1 VLAVLI
7 SQVPVGVEGVPI
19 RVEVDLRTGLPGVDI
34 VGLPDSAV
42 KEARER
48 VRVAIR
54 NSGFRFPPDR
64 ILVNLSPA
72 GIRKEGA
79 SYDLPIALGILA
91 ASEQVS
97 IASPVM
103 VLGELNLAGEVLPVQ
118 GVLSAV
124 GTGLEHG
131 VELFLVPHR
140 NLAEA
145 RALGRGRVLGI
156 SSLAEAARAV
166 SDPGHCPQ
174 ERAPSARGQGAGCT
188 AAPEGVEGG
197 LAAGGP
203 QADGLAL
210 GDYADI
216 RGHAVLKRALAVAAA
231 GRHHVLLFGPPGSGK
246 TMAARRLPSI
256 LPPLSWE
263 ESLAV
268 TRIHSLAGILP
279 PACGLIRRPPLR
291 MPHHGASS
299 EGVVGGG
306 KPPRP
311 GEVSLAHEG
320 VLLLDEAAEFRASL
334 LQSLREPLEEGSV
347 TIARAGSTVQYPAS
361 FQLVLTANP
370 CPCGNLGRAQAVCA
384 CSPAEVRSYWRK
396 LGGALLD
403 RVDIRVPLKPVP
415 AEKMAEGPGESSAE
429 LAAQV
434 AAAVRLQRRRYEG
447 LGFSR
452 NGRLPAGLVERFCP
466 PGPEGAA
473 LLAQAMSQLDLSSR
487 AYHSILKV
495 ARTIADLAGSEDI
508 RREHLLEAIQH
519 RRYGDA
525 DIYWS
530 YS

>member
-1 VLAVLI
+1 L
-7 SQVPVGVEGVPI
+7 GVEGIPI

-91 ASEQVS
+91 ASEQVA
-97 IASPVM
+97 IAAPVM
-103 VLGELNLAGEVLPVQ
+103 VLGELNLAGDVLPVQ

-140 NLAEA
+140 NLPEA

-166 SDPGHCPQ
+166 SDPEHCQ
-174 ERAPSARGQGAGCT
+174 QAHGSPSGGAAG
-188 AAPEGVEGG
+188 AK
-197 LAAGGP
+197 AAGGP
-203 QADGLAL
+203 EAEARAV

-216 RGHAVLKRALAVAAA
+216 RGHAVLKRALAIAAA

-361 FQLVLTANP
+361 FQLIMTANP

-415 AEKMAEGPGESSAE
+415 AEEMADGPGESSAE
-429 LAAQV
+429 LAERV

-447 LGFSR
+447 LAFSR
-452 NGRLPAGLVERFCP
+452 NGRLPPGLVERYCG
-466 PGPEGAA
+466 PGAEGVA

-495 ARTIADLAGSEDI
+495 ARTIADLAGSESI
-508 RREHLLEAIQH
+508 RRDHLLEAIQH

-530 YS
+530 YG

>member
-1 VLAVLI
+1 MLAVLI
-7 SQVPVGVEGVPI
+7 SQVPVGVQGVPI

-97 IASPVM
+97 LDGSPPIM
-103 VLGELNLAGEVLPVQ
+103 VLGELNLAGEVLPVK

-131 VELFLVPHR
+131 VQLFLVPLQ
-140 NLAEA
+140 NLPEA
-145 RALGRGRVLGI
+145 RALARGRVLGI
-156 SSLAEAARAV
+156 SSLAEAARVV
-166 SDPGHCPQ
+166 SNL
-174 ERAPSARGQGAGCT
+174 E
-188 AAPEGVEGG
+188 
-197 LAAGGP
+197 LAAECPAPAPDGP
-203 QADGLAL
+203 DPDPPAV

-216 RGHAVLKRALAVAAA
+216 RGHAILKRALVIAAA
-231 GRHHVLLFGPPGSGK
+231 GRHHLLLFGPPGSGK

-263 ESLAV
+263 EALAV
-268 TRIHSLAGILP
+268 TRIHSVAGVLP

-299 EGVVGGG
+299 EGIIGGG
-306 KPPRP
+306 KSPRP
-311 GEVSLAHEG
+311 GEASLAHEG
-320 VLLLDEAAEFRASL
+320 VLLLDEAAEFRATL

-370 CPCGNLGRAQAVCA
+370 CPCGNLGRAQAVCS

-403 RVDIRVPLKPVP
+403 RVDIRVPLKPVSA
-415 AEKMAEGPGESSAE
+415 AEMTDGAGESSAE
-429 LAAQV
+429 LAEKV
-434 AAAVRLQRRRYEG
+434 AGAVKLQRRRYAG
-447 LGFSR
+447 LAFSR
-452 NGRLPAGLVERFCP
+452 NGRLPPGLVERFCA
-466 PGPEGAA
+466 PGPAGIG

-487 AYHSILKV
+487 AYHAILKV
-495 ARTIADLAGSEDI
+495 ARTIADLAESESIGRD
-508 RREHLLEAIQH
+508 HLLEAIQH

-525 DIYWS
+525 DIFWS
-530 YS
+530 YA

>member
-131 VELFLVPHR
+131 VQLFLVPHR
-140 NLAEA
+140 NLPEA

-166 SDPGHCPQ
+166 SDPRHCPQ
-174 ERAPSARGQGAGCT
+174 ERGFP
-188 AAPEGVEGG
+188 AA
-197 LAAGGP
+197 AQAAAACAGGD
-203 QADGLAL
+203 ARAL

-279 PACGLIRRPPLR
+279 PACSLIRRPPLR

-370 CPCGNLGRAQAVCA
+370 CPCGNLGRAQAVCS
-384 CSPAEVRSYWRK
+384 CSPAEVRAYWRK

-415 AEKMAEGPGESSAE
+415 AEEMAEGPGESSAE
-429 LAAQV
+429 LASQV
-434 AAAVRLQRRRYEG
+434 AAAVRLQRLRYEG

-452 NGRLPAGLVERFCP
+452 NGRLPPGLVERFCP
-466 PGPEGAA
+466 PGSEGVA

-495 ARTIADLAGSEDI
+495 ARTIADLAGSEAIGRD
-508 RREHLLEAIQH
+508 HLLEAIQH

-530 YS
+530 YG

>member
-1 VLAVLI
+1 MLAVLI

-131 VELFLVPHR
+131 VELFLVPHH
-140 NLAEA
+140 NLPEA

-174 ERAPSARGQGAGCT
+174 ERASS
-188 AAPEGVEGG
+188 
-197 LAAGGP
+197 AGG
-203 QADGLAL
+203 QAALAGADGGAHAV

-320 VLLLDEAAEFRASL
+320 VLLLDEAAEFRATL

-347 TIARAGSTVQYPAS
+347 SIARAGSTVQYPAC
-361 FQLVLTANP
+361 FQLILTANP

-415 AEKMAEGPGESSAE
+415 AAEMAEGPGESSAE
-429 LAAQV
+429 LAGQV
-434 AAAVRLQRRRYEG
+434 AAAVRLQRQRYEG

-452 NGRLPAGLVERFCP
+452 NGRLPPGLVERFCP

-495 ARTIADLAGSEDI
+495 ARTIADLAGSADI

-530 YS
+530 YG

>member
-1 VLAVLI
+1 MLAVLI

-91 ASEQVS
+91 ASEQVV
-97 IASPVM
+97 IASSVM

-140 NLAEA
+140 NLPEA
-145 RALGRGRVLGI
+145 RALGRGRIVGI
-156 SSLAEAARAV
+156 SSLAEAARAIC
-166 SDPGHCPQ
+166 DPARCAQ
-174 ERAPSARGQGAGCT
+174 ERASPAGAGT
-188 AAPEGVEGG
+188 ASGPE
-197 LAAGGP
+197 
-203 QADGLAL
+203 ADVRAV

-311 GEVSLAHEG
+311 GEASLAHEG

-361 FQLVLTANP
+361 FQLILTANP

-384 CSPAEVRSYWRK
+384 CTPAEVRSYWRK

-403 RVDIRVPLKPVP
+403 RVDIRVPLKPVL
-415 AEKMAEGPGESSAE
+415 AEEMAQGPGQSSAE
-429 LAAQV
+429 LAERV
-434 AAAVRLQRRRYEG
+434 AEAVRLQRERYRG
-447 LGFSR
+447 LAFSR
-452 NGRLPAGLVERFCP
+452 NGRLPAGLVERYCS
-466 PGPEGAA
+466 PGPAGAA

-495 ARTIADLAGSEDI
+495 ARTIADLAGADAI
-508 RREHLLEAIQH
+508 GREHLLEAIQH

>member
-7 SQVPVGVEGVPI
+7 SQVPVGVQGVPI

-91 ASEQVS
+91 ASGQVS
-97 IASPVM
+97 LDGSPPIM
-103 VLGELNLAGEVLPVQ
+103 VLGELNLAGEVLPVK

-131 VELFLVPHR
+131 VQLFLVPGQ
-140 NLAEA
+140 NLPEA
-145 RALGRGRVLGI
+145 RALARGRVLGI
-156 SSLAEAARAV
+156 NSLAEAARVV
-166 SDPGHCPQ
+166 SNL
-174 ERAPSARGQGAGCT
+174 E
-188 AAPEGVEGG
+188 
-197 LAAGGP
+197 LAAECPASAPAGP
-203 QADGLAL
+203 DPDPPAV

-216 RGHAVLKRALAVAAA
+216 RGHALLKRALVIAAA
-231 GRHHVLLFGPPGSGK
+231 GRHHLLLFGPPGSGK

-263 ESLAV
+263 EALAV
-268 TRIHSLAGILP
+268 TRIHSVAGVLP

-299 EGVVGGG
+299 EGVIGGG
-306 KPPRP
+306 NTPRP
-311 GEVSLAHEG
+311 GEASLAHEG
-320 VLLLDEAAEFRASL
+320 VLLLDEAAEFRATL

-370 CPCGNLGRAQAVCA
+370 CPCGNLGRAQAVCS
-384 CSPAEVRSYWRK
+384 CSAAEVRSYWRK

-403 RVDIRVPLKPVP
+403 RVDIRVPLKPVSA
-415 AEKMAEGPGESSAE
+415 AEMAGGAGESSAE
-429 LAAQV
+429 LSEKV
-434 AAAVRLQRRRYEG
+434 AGAVKLQRRRYAG
-447 LGFSR
+447 LAFSR
-452 NGRLPAGLVERFCP
+452 NGRLPPGLVERFCAL
-466 PGPEGAA
+466 GSAGVG

-487 AYHSILKV
+487 AYHAILKV
-495 ARTIADLAGSEDI
+495 ARTIADLAESESIGRD
-508 RREHLLEAIQH
+508 HLLEAIQH

-525 DIYWS
+525 DIFWS
-530 YS
+530 YA

>member
-1 VLAVLI
+1 VVLAVLI

-91 ASEQVS
+91 ASEQVP

-103 VLGELNLAGEVLPVQ
+103 VLGELNLAGDVLPVQ

-131 VELFLVPHR
+131 VGLFLVPQQ
-140 NLAEA
+140 NLPEA

-156 SSLAEAARAV
+156 SSLKEAARAV
-166 SDPGHCPQ
+166 SDPVRCPR
-174 ERAPSARGQGAGCT
+174 EQGGAADAAEPVEPAGAET
-188 AAPEGVEGG
+188 V
-197 LAAGGP
+197 
-203 QADGLAL
+203 

-216 RGHAVLKRALAVAAA
+216 RGHAVLKRALAIAAA

-256 LPPLSWE
+256 LPALSWE

-268 TRIHSLAGILP
+268 TRIHSLAGVLP
-279 PACGLIRRPPLR
+279 PGCGLIRRPPLR

-306 KPPRP
+306 KPLRP
-311 GEVSLAHEG
+311 GEASLAHEG

-347 TIARAGSTVQYPAS
+347 TIARAGSSVQYPAS
-361 FQLVLTANP
+361 FQLILTANP
-370 CPCGNLGRAQAVCA
+370 CPCGNLGRAQAACA
-384 CSPAEVRSYWRK
+384 CTPAEVRTYWRK

-415 AEKMAEGPGESSAE
+415 AEQMADGPGESSAE
-429 LAAQV
+429 LAGLV
-434 AAAVRLQRRRYEG
+434 AEAVGRQRRRYEG
-447 LGFSR
+447 LSFCR
-452 NGRLPAGLVERFCP
+452 NGRLPPGLVERYCS
-466 PGPEGAA
+466 PGPAGDA

-495 ARTIADLAGSEDI
+495 ARTIADLAGAEAIGRD
-508 RREHLLEAIQH
+508 HLLEAIQH

-525 DIYWS
+525 DIFWS

>member
-1 VLAVLI
+1 VVLAVLI
-7 SQVPVGVEGVPI
+7 SQVPMGVEGVPI

-48 VRVAIR
+48 ARVAIR

-91 ASEQVS
+91 ASEQVP

-103 VLGELNLAGEVLPVQ
+103 VLGELNLAGDVLPVQ

-131 VELFLVPHR
+131 VELFLVPNQ

-156 SSLAEAARAV
+156 GSLKEAARAV
-166 SDPGHCPQ
+166 ADPGRSPQ
-174 ERAPSARGQGAGCT
+174 VRGGAAGAVT
-188 AAPEGVEGG
+188 GPGDPVQAPEAET
-197 LAAGGP
+197 AG
-203 QADGLAL
+203 DF
-210 GDYADI
+210 ADI
-216 RGHAVLKRALAVAAA
+216 RGHAVLKRALAIAAA

-306 KPPRP
+306 RPLRP

-347 TIARAGSTVQYPAS
+347 TIARAGFTVQYPAS
-361 FQLVLTANP
+361 FQLILTANP
-370 CPCGNLGRAQAVCA
+370 CPCGNLGRAQAVCG
-384 CSPAEVRSYWRK
+384 CTPVEVRTYWRK

-415 AEKMAEGPGESSAE
+415 AEQMAEGDGESSAA
-429 LAAQV
+429 LAGLV
-434 AAAVRLQRRRYEG
+434 AEAVGRQRRRYEG

-452 NGRLPAGLVERFCP
+452 NGRLPPGLVERYCC
-466 PGPEGAA
+466 PGPVGAA
-473 LLAQAMSQLDLSSR
+473 LLARAMSQLDLSSR

-495 ARTIADLAGSEDI
+495 ARTIADLAGEEMVGRD
-508 RREHLLEAIQH
+508 HLLEAIQH

-525 DIYWS
+525 DIFWS

>member
-1 VLAVLI
+1 MLAVLI
-7 SQVPVGVEGVPI
+7 SQVPLGVEGVPI

-91 ASEQVS
+91 ASGQVP

-131 VELFLVPHR
+131 VELFLVPHH
-140 NLAEA
+140 NLQEA

-156 SSLAEAARAV
+156 SSLAEAARV
-166 SDPGHCPQ
+166 ISDPRRCPR
-174 ERAPSARGQGAGCT
+174 EEPPDG
-188 AAPEGVEGG
+188 PP
-197 LAAGGP
+197 AGGRETGGE
-203 QADGLAL
+203 AWAL

-216 RGHAVLKRALAVAAA
+216 RGHAVLKRALAIAAA
-231 GRHHVLLFGPPGSGK
+231 GRHHLLLFGPPGSGK

-268 TRIHSLAGILP
+268 TRIHSLAGLLP
-279 PACGLIRRPPLR
+279 PACGLIRRAPLR

-306 KPPRP
+306 RPLRP

-347 TIARAGSTVQYPAS
+347 TIARAGSTVQFPAC

-370 CPCGNLGRAQAVCA
+370 CPCGNLGRAQAVCS
-384 CSPAEVRSYWRK
+384 CTPAEVRSYWRK

-415 AEKMAEGPGESSAE
+415 AEQMAGGEGQSSAE

-434 AAAVRLQRRRYEG
+434 AAAVALQLRRYEG

-452 NGRLPAGLVERFCP
+452 NGRLPPGLVERYCR
-466 PGPEGAA
+466 PGPAGAA
-473 LLAQAMSQLDLSSR
+473 LLARAMGQLDLSSR

-495 ARTIADLAGSEDI
+495 ARTIADLSGAEEIERD
-508 RREHLLEAIQH
+508 HLLEAIQH

-525 DIYWS
+525 DFFWS

>member
-1 VLAVLI
+1 MLAVLI

-103 VLGELNLAGEVLPVQ
+103 VLGELNLAGDVLPVQ

-140 NLAEA
+140 NLPEA

-166 SDPGHCPQ
+166 SDPQLSLAAAPGEPAGGQ
-174 ERAPSARGQGAGCT
+174 GGPAAAILEAQAPS
-188 AAPEGVEGG
+188 V
-197 LAAGGP
+197 
-203 QADGLAL
+203 

-216 RGHAVLKRALAVAAA
+216 RGHAVLKRALAIAAA

-361 FQLVLTANP
+361 FQLILTANP

-415 AEKMAEGPGESSAE
+415 AEEMEEGPGESSAE
-429 LAAQV
+429 LAAYV
-434 AAAVRLQRRRYEG
+434 AAAVRLQRRRYKG

-452 NGRLPAGLVERFCP
+452 NGRMPAGLVERFCP

-530 YS
+530 YG

>member
-1 VLAVLI
+1 VVLAVLI

-91 ASEQVS
+91 ASEQVP
-97 IASPVM
+97 IASSPPIM
-103 VLGELNLAGEVLPVQ
+103 VLGELNLAGDVLPVQ

-131 VELFLVPHR
+131 VELFLVPDQ
-140 NLAEA
+140 NLPEA
-145 RALGRGRVLGI
+145 RALGRGRVVGI
-156 SSLAEAARAV
+156 RSLAEAARAV
-166 SDPGHCPQ
+166 SNPQ
-174 ERAPSARGQGAGCT
+174 F
-188 AAPEGVEGG
+188 APEGSPASDPFDAERE
-197 LAAGGP
+197 AAP
-203 QADGLAL
+203 PAA

-216 RGHAVLKRALAVAAA
+216 RGHAVLKRALAIAAA

-256 LPPLSWE
+256 LPPLSWDE
-263 ESLAV
+263 ALAV

-279 PACGLIRRPPLR
+279 PASSLIRWPPLR

-311 GEVSLAHEG
+311 GEASLAHEG

-370 CPCGNLGRAQAVCA
+370 CPCGNLGRAQAVCS
-384 CSPAEVRSYWRK
+384 CSQAEVRNYWRK

-403 RVDIRVPLKPVP
+403 RVDIRVPLKPVS
-415 AEKMAEGPGESSAE
+415 AAAMADGAGESSAE
-429 LAAQV
+429 LAEMV
-434 AAAVRLQRRRYEG
+434 AGAVRLQRKRYAG
-447 LGFSR
+447 LPFSR
-452 NGRLPAGLVERFCP
+452 NGRLPPGLVERYCAS
-466 PGPEGAA
+466 GPEGAA
-473 LLAQAMSQLDLSSR
+473 LLAQAMGQLDLSSR

-495 ARTIADLAGSEDI
+495 ARTIADLAGSESI
-508 RREHLLEAIQH
+508 LREHLLEAIQH

-525 DIYWS
+525 DIFWS
-530 YS
+530 YA

>member
-1 VLAVLI
+1 MLAVLI

-79 SYDLPIALGILA
+79 IYDLPIALGILA

-124 GTGLEHG
+124 GTGLQHG

-140 NLAEA
+140 NLPEA
-145 RALGRGRVLGI
+145 RALGRGRIVGI

-166 SDPGHCPQ
+166 SDPAGCAQ
-174 ERAPSARGQGAGCT
+174 ERGSPASPQPAGSS
-188 AAPEGVEGG
+188 
-197 LAAGGP
+197 
-203 QADGLAL
+203 QADFRAV

-216 RGHAVLKRALAVAAA
+216 RGHAVLKRALVVAAA

-311 GEVSLAHEG
+311 GEASLAHEG

-347 TIARAGSTVQYPAS
+347 TIARAGTTVQYPAS
-361 FQLVLTANP
+361 FQLILTANP

-384 CSPAEVRSYWRK
+384 CTPAEVRSYWRK

-415 AEKMAEGPGESSAE
+415 AAEMAEGPGESSAE
-429 LAAQV
+429 LAEQV
-434 AAAVRLQRRRYEG
+434 AVAVRLQRLRYKG
-447 LGFSR
+447 QAYSR
-452 NGRLPAGLVERFCP
+452 NGRLPPGLVERYCS
-466 PGPEGAA
+466 PGPAGAA

-495 ARTIADLAGSEDI
+495 ARTIADLAGAETIGRD
-508 RREHLLEAIQH
+508 HLLEAIQH

-530 YS
+530 YA

>member
-1 VLAVLI
+1 MLAVLI
-7 SQVPVGVEGVPI
+7 SQVPVGVEGIPI

-97 IASPVM
+97 LAGAPPVM

-131 VELFLVPHR
+131 VELFLVPGQ
-140 NLAEA
+140 NLPEA
-145 RALGRGRVLGI
+145 RALRRGRVLGI
-156 SSLAEAARAV
+156 GSLAEAARLVGSLGAAKP
-166 SDPGHCPQ
+166 DCPGPSPAPGSPQ
-174 ERAPSARGQGAGCT
+174 
-188 AAPEGVEGG
+188 AAPP
-197 LAAGGP
+197 AP
-203 QADGLAL
+203 PDR
-210 GDYADI
+210 GDFADI
-216 RGHAVLKRALAVAAA
+216 RGHAVLKRALTIAAA
-231 GRHHVLLFGPPGSGK
+231 GRHHLLLFGPPGSGK

-256 LPPLSWE
+256 LPALSWE
-263 ESLAV
+263 EALAV
-268 TRIHSLAGILP
+268 TRIHSVAGVLP
-279 PACGLIRRPPLR
+279 HDCGLIRWPPLR
-291 MPHHGASS
+291 MPHHTASS
-299 EGVVGGG
+299 EGVIGGG
-306 KPPRP
+306 KIPRP

-320 VLLLDEAAEFRASL
+320 VLLLDEAAEFRATL

-370 CPCGNLGRAQAVCA
+370 CPCGNLGRAQAVCS

-415 AEKMAEGPGESSAE
+415 AADMEAGAGESSAE
-429 LAAQV
+429 LAARV
-434 AAAVRLQRRRYEG
+434 GRAVEMQRRRYAG
-447 LGFSR
+447 FPFSR
-452 NGRLPAGLVERFCP
+452 NGRLPPGLVERYCS
-466 PGPEGAA
+466 PGPQNAA
-473 LLAQAMSQLDLSSR
+473 LLAQAMGQLDLSSR
-487 AYHSILKV
+487 AYHAILKV
-495 ARTIADLAGSEDI
+495 ARTIADLEESGAIGRD
-508 RREHLLEAIQH
+508 HLLEAIQH

>member
-1 VLAVLI
+1 
-7 SQVPVGVEGVPI
+7 
-19 RVEVDLRTGLPGVDI
+19 
-34 VGLPDSAV
+34 
-42 KEARER
+42 
-48 VRVAIR
+48 
-54 NSGFRFPPDR
+54 
-64 ILVNLSPA
+64 
-72 GIRKEGA
+72 
-79 SYDLPIALGILA
+79 
-91 ASEQVS
+91 
-97 IASPVM
+97 M
-103 VLGELNLAGEVLPVQ
+103 VLGELNLAGDVLPVQ

-131 VELFLVPHR
+131 VELFLVPQQ
-140 NLAEA
+140 NLPEA

-156 SSLAEAARAV
+156 SSLAEAAQAV
-166 SDPGHCPQ
+166 SDPGSCPQ
-174 ERAPSARGQGAGCT
+174 ERGSP
-188 AAPEGVEGG
+188 
-197 LAAGGP
+197 AGG
-203 QADGLAL
+203 QADAAVRPEAEARAV

-216 RGHAVLKRALAVAAA
+216 RGHAVLKRALAIAAA

-279 PACGLIRRPPLR
+279 TACGLIRRPPLR

-361 FQLVLTANP
+361 FQLILTANP

-415 AEKMAEGPGESSAE
+415 AAEMADGPGESSAE
-429 LAAQV
+429 LAERV
-434 AAAVRLQRRRYEG
+434 AGAVRLQRLRYEG

-452 NGRLPAGLVERFCP
+452 NGRLPPGLVERYCS

-495 ARTIADLAGSEDI
+495 ARTIADLAGSENI
-508 RREHLLEAIQH
+508 AREHLLEAIQH
-519 RRYGDA
+519 RRYGDT
-525 DIYWS
+525 DIFWS
-530 YS
+530 YA